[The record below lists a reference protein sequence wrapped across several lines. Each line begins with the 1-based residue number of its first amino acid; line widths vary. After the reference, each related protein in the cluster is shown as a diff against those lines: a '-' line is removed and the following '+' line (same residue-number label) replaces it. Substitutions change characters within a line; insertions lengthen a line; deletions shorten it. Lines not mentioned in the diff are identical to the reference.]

1 MDHTDAVIRHLL
13 RTVTCLQCKAPYSHE
28 DIRVVGQQDQLW
40 FLVASCSA
48 CGTRGLIAAL
58 VRHATEATTS
68 EPAAP
73 DCGFGEP
80 RAGRA
85 ATASSPVSQADV
97 TAMHDFLASFEG
109 DIGALLT
116 AR

>member
-13 RTVTCLQCKAPYSHE
+13 RTVTCLQCHASYSPD

-58 VRHATEATTS
+58 VRHAPEAPTA
-68 EPAAP
+68 EPATP
-73 DCGFGEP
+73 DRGFGES

-97 TAMHDFLASFEG
+97 TAMREFLASFEG
-109 DIGALLT
+109 DIRALLA